1 MKGHTHKSGRL
12 PFSRDLPVMISVVAS
27 ADKLA
32 QAIDQIE
39 AMMQDGII
47 VLSDVDVIRLVR
59 SQPEAEITHADH

>member
-32 QAIDQIE
+32 QAIDQIGE
-39 AMMQDGII
+39 PETILADG
-47 VLSDVDVIRLVR
+47 
-59 SQPEAEITHADH
+59 